1 MVRRKSIIF
10 LVVCTLF
17 IILNLVIY
25 PVEICSA
32 EAKTLHVGSGHL
44 YTTIQDAINDANE
57 SDTIYVHRGTYTEN
71 IVIDKS
77 VTLTG
82 ENKLNTIISGE
93 STGHVIKITKNN
105 VNLSSFTIQNSQGSG
120 YDCIMLDKVDNCF
133 IYDNIIQNSADE
145 GVFLFDSEYNEIS
158 ENTIKN
164 NENYGVS
171 TSYSDN
177 NIIDN
182 NQIIYNENGINIG
195 SFSDSNEIYD
205 NYVIGKQDV
214 YWGYGIK
221 IGTQTSNNTIYKN
234 KINDFDQNANDLGSG
249 NFWYKDSTR
258 EGNYW
263 DDYTG
268 EDSGDGRGTISYN
281 IPGSAGSKD
290 IYPLG
295 YFINPE
301 PEAYIDSISPNP
313 ALEGDTIT
321 FTGHGT
327 DDGYIISYEWRIG
340 SLKKQGSTFQYSG
353 LSAGTYTVRFRVQ
366 DDDGDWSDYYED
378 DLIVN
383 PSSTSQ
389 ENQIPTAV
397 ISSITPSTA
406 IEGQPIYFEGYGVDN
421 DGTIIQYY
429 WSSDIDGFLSNKE
442 SFNSTNLSIGTHK
455 ISFKVLDNKSAWSN
469 IDNWT
474 IEITADPTK
483 DNNPPVAN
491 IDANSSGFANNILI
505 FNGSK
510 SYDPDVND
518 IITYMWDMGDGT
530 IKTGEIVQHSYTK
543 VGNYTVTLTVTDSF
557 GFVDQIT
564 TIVNIKAE
572 NQNGD
577 NGNGTPGFETILFF
591 IAITLVLLWKKRRI
605 IN

>member
-10 LVVCTLF
+10 LVTCTLF
-17 IILNLVIY
+17 ISLNFVIY
-25 PVEICSA
+25 PVEICTA
-32 EAKTLHVGSGHL
+32 ETKTLHVGSGHP
-44 YTTIQDAINDANE
+44 YTTIQEAINAANI

-71 IVIDKS
+71 IVINKK

-82 ENKLNTIISGE
+82 ENKLNTIINGAN
-93 STGHVIKITKNN
+93 TGHVLKITNDN
-105 VNLSSFTIQNSQGSG
+105 VNLSGFTIQNSQGSG
-120 YDCIMLDKVDNCF
+120 YDCLILDKADNCF

-145 GVFLFDSEYNEIS
+145 GVFLFDSEYNKIS
-158 ENTIKN
+158 ENTIKK
-164 NENYGVS
+164 NENYGIS

-221 IGTQTSNNTIYKN
+221 LGTQTSDNVLYEN

-249 NFWYKDSTR
+249 NFWYKSSTR
-258 EGNYW
+258 KGNYW

-268 EDSGDGRGTISYN
+268 EDSGDGRGTIPYN

-301 PEAYIDSISPNP
+301 PEAFIDSINPNP
-313 ALEGDTIT
+313 ALEGDIIT

-327 DDGYIISYEWRIG
+327 DDGYIISYEWKIG

-353 LSAGTYTVRFRVQ
+353 LSAGTYVVKFRVQ
-366 DDDGDWSDYYED
+366 DNDGDWSEYYEK
-378 DLIVN
+378 DLTVN
-383 PSSTSQ
+383 PSPTNE

-397 ISSITPSTA
+397 ISSINPSNA

-421 DGTIIQYY
+421 DGTIIQYH
-429 WSSDIDGFLSNKE
+429 WSSDINGYLSNKE
-442 SFNSTNLSIGTHK
+442 SFNCTNLSIGTHN
-455 ISFKVLDNKSAWSN
+455 ILFKVQDNKSAWSN
-469 IDNWT
+469 TDKWT
-474 IEITADPTK
+474 IEITEDPTK

-491 IDANSSGFANNILI
+491 INANFSGYVNNILI

-510 SYDPDVND
+510 SYDPDIND
-518 IITYMWDMGDGT
+518 TITYNWDMGDGT
-530 IKTGEIVQHSYTK
+530 IKTGEIVEHIYTEAR
-543 VGNYTVTLTVTDSF
+543 NYTVTLIVTDSF
-557 GFVDQIT
+557 GFKNQN
-564 TIVNIKAE
+564 TINVNIYAE
-572 NQNGD
+572 TTNEGKSN
-577 NGNGTPGFETILFF
+577 NETPGFNVIV
-591 IAITLVLLWKKRRI
+591 VLLATMFLILIKKKK
-605 IN
+605 

>member
-1 MVRRKSIIF
+1 MAIRKSIIF
-10 LVVCTLF
+10 LIVFTLF
-17 IILNLVIY
+17 ISLNFVIY
-25 PVEICSA
+25 PVEICNA
-32 EAKTLHVGSGHL
+32 ETKTLHVGHGHP

-57 SDTIYVHRGTYTEN
+57 SDIIYVHRGTYTEN
-71 IVIDKS
+71 IVVDKS
-77 VTLTG
+77 VTLIG
-82 ENKLNTIISGE
+82 ENKLNTIISSAGI
-93 STGHVIKITKNN
+93 GHIIKINKNN
-105 VNLSSFTIQNSQGSG
+105 VNLSGFTIQNSQGSG
-120 YDCIMLDKVDNCF
+120 YDCLMLNKVDNCF

-145 GVFLFDSEYNEIS
+145 GVFLFDSEYNKIS
-158 ENTIKN
+158 ENIIKN

-177 NIIDN
+177 NNIDS
-182 NQIIYNENGINIG
+182 NQIIYNENGMNIG

-221 IGTQTSNNTIYKN
+221 LGTQTSDNIIYKN
-234 KINDFDQNANDLGSG
+234 KINDFDLNANDLGSG
-249 NFWYKDSTR
+249 NFWYKDTTQ

-268 EDSGDGRGTISYN
+268 EDSGDGRGTIPYN
-281 IPGSAGSKD
+281 IQGSAGSKD
-290 IYPLG
+290 MYPLG

-340 SLKKQGSTFQYSG
+340 SLKKQGPNFQYSG
-353 LSAGTYTVRFRVQ
+353 LCAGTYTVKFRVQ
-366 DDDGDWSDYYED
+366 DDDGDWSDYYEK

-383 PSSTSQ
+383 PSPTSE

-397 ISSITPSTA
+397 ISSIIPSIA

-421 DGTIIQYY
+421 DGIITQYF

-442 SFNSTNLSIGTHK
+442 SFNSTNLSIGTHN
-455 ISFKVLDNKSAWSN
+455 IAFKVLDNKSTWSN
-469 IDNWT
+469 IDNWI
-474 IEITADPTK
+474 IEITADPAK

-491 IDANSSGFANNILI
+491 IDANSSGFVNNILI

-510 SYDPDVND
+510 SYDPDIND
-518 IITYMWDMGDGT
+518 TITYSWDMGDGT
-530 IKTGEIVQHSYTK
+530 IKTGEIVEHVYTE
-543 VGNYTVTLTVTDSF
+543 VGNYTITLTVTDSF
-557 GFVDQIT
+557 GFEDQGSVNVKILAET
-564 TIVNIKAE
+564 TNEGKS
-572 NQNGD
+572 NGE
-577 NGNGTPGFETILFF
+577 TPGFDVIVVIIGALFLIL
-591 IAITLVLLWKKRRI
+591 IKKKRK
-605 IN
+605 